1 MKQLLTPKLD
11 LVFKL
16 LFTRDT
22 EILLDLVNT
31 VLEFPEHLH
40 IQSLKVK
47 NPFILPEEITE
58 KVIILDIQAIDEKG
72 SQYDVE
78 MQVRNYAFYPERTL
92 YYLSSMYASQLDSGE
107 QYASLK
113 PVIGIHFLDYEQFP
127 EYQDF
132 HFCFELCDVRYPEL
146 RFTEDLS
153 LYIFELPKFEKKQC
167 TEQWGEKLFEWLHF
181 FNHANEE
188 VDKAMRTQY
197 KNPAIHKAFNIL
209 ETISADEEA
218 RLRAELREKALKDRA
233 SELAA
238 AREEG
243 ELIGSIRTLQRVLK
257 RSMSSK
263 EELAQKSL
271 KELKTV
277 LHQLEAELN

>member
-1 MKQLLTPKLD
+1 
-11 LVFKL
+11 
-16 LFTRDT
+16 
-22 EILLDLVNT
+22 
-31 VLEFPEHLH
+31 
-40 IQSLKVK
+40 
-47 NPFILPEEITE
+47 
-58 KVIILDIQAIDEKG
+58 
-72 SQYDVE
+72 
-78 MQVRNYAFYPERTL
+78 
-92 YYLSSMYASQLDSGE
+92 
-107 QYASLK
+107 
-113 PVIGIHFLDYEQFP
+113 
-127 EYQDF
+127 
-132 HFCFELCDVRYPEL
+132 
-146 RFTEDLS
+146 
-153 LYIFELPKFEKKQC
+153 
-167 TEQWGEKLFEWLHF
+167 
-181 FNHANEE
+181 
-188 VDKAMRTQY
+188 MRTQY